1 MSLKALKKGLK
12 TAALTGL
19 AALVL
24 AGAPKK
30 SDAEDFIVNGKIE
43 NVMDR
48 SPISEGALELDGVP
62 VPINPDGTF
71 SAFYDGSGVIK
82 HTLEDYTDFER
93 EISGAYGSE
102 ISDSLIIQQFP
113 EGDFENSLFDIFNN
127 MKFLGLPGGVW
138 NRNWGFFE
146 DPEYLAPVWFSP
158 SLNNYTVISLEYP
171 DSTYSF
177 MDVAKAV
184 FLEPT
189 REDSM
194 FGHHIQDSNYP
205 WHYEVP
211 DSITNTSAYGVNLY
225 VGDSNSTHR
234 VGMMSSIEIA
244 TWLGYVNGW
253 MGLSGVAKH
262 EWMAHAVWF
271 NDLPPYNV
279 YNPYTICAG
288 GQMGD
293 FSEEDLDVLKV
304 AHNLQNG
311 TYMDWYT
318 NTVSVA
324 PPLQLDPRAGLPLRF
339 LNSPNPFNSTT
350 ILNYSI
356 DKPSNYNLTIY
367 DISGRKV
374 RNIFDNYLAPGN
386 YSVNFDGSTLSSG
399 IYFARIMDEEGN
411 FDVKKMSLVK

>member
-1 MSLKALKKGLK
+1 MNLTDKLKMTVVGLTALFS
-12 TAALTGL
+12 
-19 AALVL
+19 L
-24 AGAPKK
+24 AGTPQK
-30 SDAEDFIVNGKIE
+30 SHADDFIVRGKLE
-43 NVMDR
+43 SVLDR
-48 SPISEGALELDGVP
+48 SPINEGALELDGVP
-62 VPINPDGTF
+62 VPINSDGTF
-71 SAFYDGSGVIK
+71 STTYDGSGMIS
-82 HTLEDYTDFER
+82 HSLEGYTDFEMP
-93 EISGAYGSE
+93 IFGNYGE
-102 ISDSLIIQQFP
+102 LDDSLIIQQFP
-113 EGDFENSLFDIFNN
+113 NLNYGHSLFEIFDN

-146 DPEYLAPVWFSP
+146 DPEYSAPIWFSP
-158 SLNNYTVISLEYP
+158 SLNNYTVTSLEYP

-194 FGHHIQDSNYP
+194 FGHHIQDSGYG

-244 TWLGYVNGW
+244 TWLDYVGGW
-253 MGLSGVAKH
+253 MGLDGVIKH

-271 NDLPPYNV
+271 NDLPPYNS
-279 YNPYTICAG
+279 YNPSTICAG
-288 GQMGD
+288 GQMED

-311 TYMDWYT
+311 TEMDWYT
-318 NTVSVA
+318 NIVGI
-324 PPLQLDPRAGLPLRF
+324 PPLRLDPMGGRQIRF

-350 ILNYSI
+350 VLNYSI
-356 DKPSNYNLTIY
+356 DNPGNYDLDVF
-367 DISGRKV
+367 DIGGRKV
-374 RNIFDNYLAPGN
+374 REVFNGYHNPGN
-386 YSVNFDGSTLSSG
+386 YSINFDGSHLSSG
-399 IYFARIMDEEGN
+399 VYIARIMDDKGN
-411 FDVKKMSLVK
+411 SDVKKMSLIK